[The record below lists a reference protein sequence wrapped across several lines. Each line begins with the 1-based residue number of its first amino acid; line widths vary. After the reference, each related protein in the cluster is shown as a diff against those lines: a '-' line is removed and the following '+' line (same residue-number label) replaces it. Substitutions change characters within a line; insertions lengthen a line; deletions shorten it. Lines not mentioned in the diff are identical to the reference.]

1 MIEEDLNNKEIKPI
15 DLFSVNLQISE
26 RNQLPCLEI
35 RKVTTDP
42 TVIKAI
48 LKCAYHGVPITV
60 LPAFTNNLRSITTLL
75 EKGIIYKEGN
85 RLLFNI

>member
-1 MIEEDLNNKEIKPI
+1 MVQEDLTNTEINTI
-15 DLFSVNLQISE
+15 DLFNVNLQISE
-26 RNQLPCLEI
+26 KNQLPCLEI

-42 TVIKAI
+42 EIIKTI

-60 LPAFTNNLRSITTLL
+60 MPVFTNNMRSITTLL